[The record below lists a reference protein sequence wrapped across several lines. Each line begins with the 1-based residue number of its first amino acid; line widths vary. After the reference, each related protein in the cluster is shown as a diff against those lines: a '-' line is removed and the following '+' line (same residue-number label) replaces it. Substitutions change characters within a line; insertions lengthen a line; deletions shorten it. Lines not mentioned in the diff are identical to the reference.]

1 MFQQLKFNGE
11 VAVVTSAE
19 SDVGRST
26 AHAVAELGASF
37 VHGASIPVDGG
48 QTIN

>member
-1 MFQQLKFNGE
+1 MFQQLRLNAE

-26 AHAVAELGASF
+26 AQAVAELGARF
-37 VHGASIPVDGG
+37 VHGASIPLDGD